1 MFWEAK
7 KLSIKLLLLFR
18 HSVVSD
24 SLWSHGQQPVFPV
37 LHCLPVCSHS
47 YPLYWWCHPTV
58 SSSITLFSFCTQSFP
73 TWGSFPI
80 SQLLVSG
87 GQSIGVSASTS
98 ILSMNIQDWF
108 PLGLLVWSLCCP
120 RDSQESSPAP
130 QFESICL
137 LYGPNLKPVHDY
149 CKNQSFD
156 YTDLC
161 RQNDV
166 SVFWYTT

>member
-18 HSVVSD
+18 PSVVSD

-37 LHCLPVCSHS
+37 LHYLPG
-47 YPLYWWCHPTV
+47 HPTV

-80 SQLLVSG
+80 TQLLVSG

-137 LYGPNLKPVHDY
+137 LYSPNLKPVHDY

-156 YTDLC
+156 YTDLY